1 MMMYIILLVVLLIL
15 SSLFSSMETAYTSL
29 TPGQINAL
37 AEKGKRPGRLVRKLT
52 EQPHIL
58 LTTLLIGNNLAN
70 LGASALTTAM
80 TMKLF
85 GEPYIA
91 ATTGVLT
98 LLVLIFCEVSPKQ
111 IALTA
116 NETLCLRS
124 AQTIL
129 ILSWLLRPVIWIIT
143 AISRTLTYLAVGR
156 TKRVLSREVLLHH
169 VKAAGHEGVV
179 KSYEEEMIRNV
190 FRISG
195 IPVKAIMTHRTE
207 LFTVTNE
214 TPVRK
219 ALEYLLKSRHSRM
232 PVIKSG
238 TEHVCGVISLVDI
251 AAALEE
257 NADSPVEQY
266 AASPCLVPGS
276 MKVHELFLKF
286 RNEPIHLAIILDEYG
301 GLNGIVTREDIME
314 EIFGNLYDERDNLF
328 PEEICADGNGGWIA
342 QGTADFYTISDKLG
356 VNLEHDSNIH
366 TLGGYLLEKLGHI
379 PEPGTA
385 IDLPEGCYV
394 ILNTHKKRILTVRFV
409 PKEDKSK
416 F

>member
-1 MMMYIILLVVLLIL
+1 MYIILLVVLLIL
-15 SSLFSSMETAYTSL
+15 SSLFSSIETAYTSL
-29 TPGQINAL
+29 TPGQINAM
-37 AEKGKRPGRLVRKLT
+37 AEKGKRPGRLVRRLT

-58 LTTLLIGNNLAN
+58 LTTLLIGNNLTN
-70 LGASALTTAM
+70 LGSSALTAAM
-80 TMKLF
+80 TMRLF
-85 GEPYIA
+85 GETYIA
-91 ATTGVLT
+91 AATGLLT

-124 AQTIL
+124 ARIII
-129 ILSWLLRPVIWIIT
+129 ILSWLLRPVIWIVT
-143 AISRTLTYLAVGR
+143 AISGTLTYLAVGR
-156 TKRVLSREVLLHH
+156 TKRILSREVLLHH

-214 TPVRK
+214 TTVRE
-219 ALEYLLKSRHSRM
+219 ALECLLKSGHSRM

-238 TEHVCGVISLVDI
+238 SEHICGVVSLVDI

-257 NADSPVEQY
+257 NADSPVDLY
-266 AASPCLVPGS
+266 AASPYLVPGS
-276 MKVHELFLKF
+276 MKVHELFFRF

-314 EIFGNLYDERDNLF
+314 EIFGNLYDERNNVF
-328 PEEICADGNGGWIA
+328 SEEICADGTGGWII
-342 QGTADFYTISDKLG
+342 QGVANFYAISDALG
-356 VNLEHDSNIH
+356 VNLEHDNKTH

-394 ILNTHKKRILTVRFV
+394 ILNTYKKRILAVRFV
-409 PKEDKSK
+409 PREDNSQ